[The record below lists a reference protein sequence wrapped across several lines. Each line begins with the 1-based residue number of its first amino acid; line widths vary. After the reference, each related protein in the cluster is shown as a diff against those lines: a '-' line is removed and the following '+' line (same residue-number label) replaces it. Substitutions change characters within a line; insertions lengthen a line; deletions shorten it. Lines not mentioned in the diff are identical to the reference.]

1 MHHND
6 YRLAPALRRK
16 TGYHA
21 DRKKR
26 TRFDNKREAEPC
38 RARQNE
44 HMKTETLIAK
54 PAKSRKVIVEGTD
67 GQTRIAIKKILAPTD
82 FSPASKK
89 AFEYA
94 LRLAGESHSEIT
106 LLHILE
112 SVVPLTFEGITMP
125 ASAPETE
132 SSEAEKS
139 LKALVAS
146 ARGRG
151 IASVRA
157 MSRRGIASHEIVEV
171 AKELDV
177 DLIVMATHG
186 CTGWKHFA
194 IGSTAERVV
203 RAAPCP
209 VLVVREK
216 EHDFL

>member
-1 MHHND
+1 
-6 YRLAPALRRK
+6 
-16 TGYHA
+16 
-21 DRKKR
+21 
-26 TRFDNKREAEPC
+26 
-38 RARQNE
+38 
-44 HMKTETLIAK
+44 MKTETIAPK
-54 PAKSRKVIVEGTD
+54 TTKTRNVIVEPTD
-67 GQTRIAIKKILAPTD
+67 KQTRIDIKKILAPTD

-89 AFEYA
+89 ALKYA
-94 LRLAGESHSEIT
+94 VRFAGESHSEIT

-112 SVVPLTFEGITMP
+112 SVVPLTFEGISMP
-125 ASAPETE
+125 APAPETE
-132 SSEAEKS
+132 SSEVEKT

-146 ARGRG
+146 VRGRG
-151 IASVRA
+151 IANVKA
-157 MSRRGIASHEIVEV
+157 IFRRGIASHEIVEV

-186 CTGWKHFA
+186 YTGWKHFA

>member
-1 MHHND
+1 
-6 YRLAPALRRK
+6 
-16 TGYHA
+16 
-21 DRKKR
+21 
-26 TRFDNKREAEPC
+26 
-38 RARQNE
+38 
-44 HMKTETLIAK
+44 MKTETIVPK
-54 PAKSRKVIVEGTD
+54 TAKSRKAIVEATD
-67 GQTRIAIKKILAPTD
+67 KQTRIAIKKILTPTD

-89 AFEYA
+89 ALEYA
-94 LRLAGESHSEIT
+94 LHFAGEAHSEIT

-125 ASAPETE
+125 APAPETE
-132 SSEAEKS
+132 SSEVEKS

-146 ARGRG
+146 VRGRG
-151 IASVRA
+151 IASVRT
-157 MSRRGIASHEIVEV
+157 MFRRGIASHEIVEA

-186 CTGWKHFA
+186 YTGWKHFA

>member
-1 MHHND
+1 MPS
-6 YRLAPALRRK
+6 PATAILFR
-16 TGYHA
+16 
-21 DRKKR
+21 RKKR
-26 TRFDNKREAEPC
+26 TAFDNRRAAEPC
-38 RARQNE
+38 RAGQSE
-44 HMKTETLIAK
+44 HMKTETLTAR
-54 PAKSRKVIVEGTD
+54 PAKSRKVVVEPID
-67 GQTRIAIKKILAPTD
+67 GQAPIAIKKILAPTD

-89 AFEYA
+89 ALEYA
-94 LRLAGESHSEIT
+94 LRFAGESHSEIT

-112 SVVPLTFEGITMP
+112 SVVPLTFEGISMP
-125 ASAPETE
+125 APAPETE
-132 SSEAEKS
+132 SSEAEES

-146 ARGRG
+146 ARRRG
-151 IASVRA
+151 GSKVRA
-157 MSRRGIASHEIVEV
+157 TFRRGIASHEIVEA

-186 CTGWKHFA
+186 YTGWKHFA

>member
-1 MHHND
+1 
-6 YRLAPALRRK
+6 
-16 TGYHA
+16 
-21 DRKKR
+21 
-26 TRFDNKREAEPC
+26 
-38 RARQNE
+38 
-44 HMKTETLIAK
+44 MKTETLTAK
-54 PAKSRKVIVEGTD
+54 TAKSRNVIVEATD
-67 GQTRIAIKKILAPTD
+67 KQTRIAIKKILAPTD
-82 FSPASKK
+82 FSTASKK
-89 AFEYA
+89 ALEYA
-94 LRLAGESHSEIT
+94 LRFAREFGSEIT
-106 LLHILE
+106 FLHILE

-125 ASAPETE
+125 APPAETE
-132 SSEAEKS
+132 SSEVEKS

-146 ARGRG
+146 VRGRG

-157 MSRRGIASHEIVEV
+157 MFRRGIASHEIVEV

-186 CTGWKHFA
+186 YTGWKHFA

>member
-1 MHHND
+1 MH
-6 YRLAPALRRK
+6 
-16 TGYHA
+16 
-21 DRKKR
+21 
-26 TRFDNKREAEPC
+26 
-38 RARQNE
+38 
-44 HMKTETLIAK
+44 
-54 PAKSRKVIVEGTD
+54 
-67 GQTRIAIKKILAPTD
+67 
-82 FSPASKK
+82 
-89 AFEYA
+89 YA
-94 LRLAGESHSEIT
+94 LRFAKELGSEVT

-112 SVVPLTFEGITMP
+112 PFVPLTFEGLTMP
-125 ASAPETE
+125 SPAAETE

-146 ARGRG
+146 VREPG
-151 IASVRA
+151 IARVKPLF
-157 MSRRGIASHEIVEV
+157 RRGIASHEIVEA

-186 CTGWKHFA
+186 YTGWKHFC

>member
-1 MHHND
+1 LVAELVRIARARNAQGLTTTVK
-6 YRLAPALRRK
+6 RIAAARRK
-16 TGYHA
+16 VS
-21 DRKKR
+21 
-26 TRFDNKREAEPC
+26 
-38 RARQNE
+38 Q
-44 HMKTETLIAK
+44 MKTDSVAVK
-54 PAKSRKVIVEGTD
+54 PMKLRKPVVGATD
-67 GQTRIAIKKILAPTD
+67 RQTPIAIKKILTPTD

-89 AFEYA
+89 ALEYA
-94 LRLAGESHSEIT
+94 LHFAGEAHSEIT

-125 ASAPETE
+125 APAPETE
-132 SSEAEKS
+132 SSEVEKS
-139 LKALVAS
+139 LKALVAPV
-146 ARGRG
+146 RGRG
-151 IASVRA
+151 IASVRT
-157 MSRRGIASHEIVEV
+157 MFRRGIASHEIVEA

-186 CTGWKHFA
+186 YTGWKHFA